1 MLLISHRMKDITLN
15 FANVNDALKQLRKL
29 PASKETIKVL
39 DCVCV
44 ILGTSRHQVAEA
56 IDPRPSP
63 VVIKWA
69 FEQGKSPRAKQVRR
83 QCVGV
88 LKKLAKDH
96 HPDIPDFVDEDPDE
110 CDCQKAVD
118 PSQN

>member
-1 MLLISHRMKDITLN
+1 MKDITLN
-15 FANVNDALKQLRKL
+15 FTNVNNTLKQLRKL

-44 ILGTSRHQVAEA
+44 ILGTSRHQIAES

-69 FEQGKSPRAKQVRR
+69 FESGKSDRAKQVRR

-88 LKKLAKDH
+88 LKKLAKEH
-96 HPDIPDFVDEDPDE
+96 APEIPDFESEDDCE
-110 CDCQKAVD
+110 CCCQKAAANT
-118 PSQN
+118 QN